1 MLPADVEIP
10 TKGLDTDE
18 QIDAFDAKYGIRTED
33 MIKAAGD
40 DRAMLYSGVGGGRRK
55 IQTDAISGFTD
66 GLSIVKWQNYRSDG
80 KPVSH
85 ATYPD
90 TDIPLFRLAEA
101 YRHVRKLSSVRE
113 EMQRQTSTNFANVP
127 TVQERYRL

>member
-1 MLPADVEIP
+1 MVQKFFSNLEDVPMLPADVEIP

-18 QIDAFDAKYGIRTED
+18 QIDAFDAEHGIRTED

-40 DRAMLYSGVGGGRRK
+40 DRALLYSGVGGGRRK

-90 TDIPLFRLAEA
+90 TDIPC
-101 YRHVRKLSSVRE
+101 SVW
-113 EMQRQTSTNFANVP
+113 QKHT
-127 TVQERYRL
+127 